1 MKNSL
6 GSNIET
12 LYRLNDN
19 QVEAGGFL
27 IKEDAPVV
35 GIPLQDLK
43 LRPNMLIGCIT
54 HRGQVTIPKGQ
65 SVIEVGDT
73 VIVITTT
80 TGLHDIRDVVK

>member
-1 MKNSL
+1 M
-6 GSNIET
+6 
-12 LYRLNDN
+12 
-19 QVEAGGFL
+19 
-27 IKEDAPVV
+27 V

>member
-1 MKNSL
+1 
-6 GSNIET
+6 
-12 LYRLNDN
+12 
-19 QVEAGGFL
+19 
-27 IKEDAPVV
+27 
-35 GIPLQDLK
+35 
-43 LRPNMLIGCIT
+43 MLIGCIT